1 MHNRL
6 RFAISEATMTLS
18 LYGHPFSSFT
28 EKVLTAL
35 YENHTPFTF
44 RKFGP
49 GDPEASVEWE
59 AMAPLKRFPV
69 LVDEGR
75 MVFETSVIIEHL
87 DLRRPGPVRLIPQ
100 DPEAALEVR
109 SMDRVFDNY
118 IMTPMLA
125 LAFNASRPADKRD
138 AMGAEQ
144 ARETLSSAY
153 AWLNGLLGG
162 RAWAA
167 GADFSMADCAAAP
180 ALLFA
185 HWAHPIPDD
194 LAELHGYRRHLLERP
209 SFARV
214 VDEARPYRAHF
225 PLNAPIED

>member
-1 MHNRL
+1 
-6 RFAISEATMTLS
+6 MTLS

-35 YENHTPFTF
+35 YENGTPFTF

-49 GDPEASVEWE
+49 DDPQASVEWE

-69 LVDEGR
+69 LVDDGR
-75 MVFETSVIIEHL
+75 TLFETSVIIEYL
-87 DLRRPGPVRLIPQ
+87 ELRRPGSVRLIPQ
-100 DPEAALEVR
+100 DPGAALDVR
-109 SMDRVFDNY
+109 AMDRVFDNY
-118 IMTPMLA
+118 VMTPMLA
-125 LAFNASRPADKRD
+125 LAFNASRPADRRD

-144 ARETLSSAY
+144 AKDTLSSAY
-153 AWLNGLLGG
+153 RWLNGVLGD

-167 GADFSMADCAAAP
+167 GTDFSMADCAAAP

-185 HWAHPIPDD
+185 HWAHPIPGD
-194 LAELHGYRRHLLERP
+194 LAHLHGYRRRLLERP

-225 PLNAPIED
+225 PLGAPAED